1 MGHNFKQMV
10 KDQEYLN
17 SIASQTI
24 EYSKKLGATDVNVE
38 VVHSISETVNLRN
51 KQLDES
57 NRSDS
62 FAIGITTYINKK
74 KSTISSSNLSK
85 DNIKILTERCIET
98 AKITPDDEFNSLP
111 DNKYIGFSKF
121 FFNKTQ
127 KKFEVTNVTNF
138 EVKLVGIT
146 VFSVISEGL
155 EIYENDQLIY
165 FKSDTVQND
174 KKKFVEVFFDEE
186 NRNFKINGSSYKGT
200 GNLENII
207 GNWWNHRLLQSDTQI
222 SPLSGSI
229 KKQSVEF
236 LKKEKIRLYENE
248 INVEKFRLKSTD
260 ESLPKDKRLDFEIWY
275 DKKRAMIVK
284 IRYKRLGTWE
294 YRLKKVN

>member
-1 MGHNFKQMV
+1 MNKIILIFFIALGILFKINV
-10 KDQEYLN
+10 Y
-17 SIASQTI
+17 AH
-24 EYSKKLGATDVNVE
+24 TD
-38 VVHSISETVNLRN
+38 HY
-51 KQLDES
+51 K
-57 NRSDS
+57 
-62 FAIGITTYINKK
+62 
-74 KSTISSSNLSK
+74 
-85 DNIKILTERCIET
+85 NIKSIEMEIF
-98 AKITPDDEFNSLP
+98 K

-127 KKFEVTNVTNF
+127 KKFEVTNFTNF
-138 EVKLVGIT
+138 EVKLMGIT

-165 FKSDTVQND
+165 FKSDTVQNE

-236 LKKEKIRLYENE
+236 LKKEKITLYENE

>member
-1 MGHNFKQMV
+1 MNKIILIFFIALGILFKINV
-10 KDQEYLN
+10 Y
-17 SIASQTI
+17 AH
-24 EYSKKLGATDVNVE
+24 TD
-38 VVHSISETVNLRN
+38 HY
-51 KQLDES
+51 K
-57 NRSDS
+57 
-62 FAIGITTYINKK
+62 
-74 KSTISSSNLSK
+74 
-85 DNIKILTERCIET
+85 NIKSIEMEIF
-98 AKITPDDEFNSLP
+98 K

-127 KKFEVTNVTNF
+127 KKFEVTNTTNF
-138 EVKLVGIT
+138 EVKLMGIT

-186 NRNFKINGSSYKGT
+186 NKNFKINGSSYKGT

-275 DKKRAMIVK
+275 DKERAMIVK

>member
-1 MGHNFKQMV
+1 MNKIILIFFIALGILFKI
-10 KDQEYLN
+10 N
-17 SIASQTI
+17 AH
-24 EYSKKLGATDVNVE
+24 AHTD
-38 VVHSISETVNLRN
+38 HY
-51 KQLDES
+51 K
-57 NRSDS
+57 
-62 FAIGITTYINKK
+62 
-74 KSTISSSNLSK
+74 
-85 DNIKILTERCIET
+85 NIKSIEMEIF
-98 AKITPDDEFNSLP
+98 K

-127 KKFEVTNVTNF
+127 KKFEVTNTTNF
-138 EVKLVGIT
+138 EVKLMGIT

-186 NRNFKINGSSYKGT
+186 NKNFKINGSSYKGT

-248 INVEKFRLKSTD
+248 IDVEKFRLKSTD

>member
-1 MGHNFKQMV
+1 MNKIILIFFIALGILFKINV
-10 KDQEYLN
+10 Y
-17 SIASQTI
+17 AH
-24 EYSKKLGATDVNVE
+24 TD
-38 VVHSISETVNLRN
+38 HY
-51 KQLDES
+51 K
-57 NRSDS
+57 
-62 FAIGITTYINKK
+62 
-74 KSTISSSNLSK
+74 
-85 DNIKILTERCIET
+85 NIKSIEMEIF
-98 AKITPDDEFNSLP
+98 K

-236 LKKEKIRLYENE
+236 LKKEKITLYENE

>member
-1 MGHNFKQMV
+1 MNKIILIFFIALGILFKI
-10 KDQEYLN
+10 N
-17 SIASQTI
+17 AH
-24 EYSKKLGATDVNVE
+24 AHTD
-38 VVHSISETVNLRN
+38 HY
-51 KQLDES
+51 K
-57 NRSDS
+57 
-62 FAIGITTYINKK
+62 
-74 KSTISSSNLSK
+74 
-85 DNIKILTERCIET
+85 NIKSIEMEIF
-98 AKITPDDEFNSLP
+98 K

-127 KKFEVTNVTNF
+127 KKFEVTNTTNF
-138 EVKLVGIT
+138 EVKLMGIT

-248 INVEKFRLKSTD
+248 IDVEKFRLKSTD

>member
-1 MGHNFKQMV
+1 MEIFK
-10 KDQEYLN
+10 
-17 SIASQTI
+17 
-24 EYSKKLGATDVNVE
+24 
-38 VVHSISETVNLRN
+38 
-51 KQLDES
+51 
-57 NRSDS
+57 
-62 FAIGITTYINKK
+62 
-74 KSTISSSNLSK
+74 
-85 DNIKILTERCIET
+85 
-98 AKITPDDEFNSLP
+98 

-127 KKFEVTNVTNF
+127 KKFEVTNTTNF
-138 EVKLVGIT
+138 KVKLMGIT

-186 NRNFKINGSSYKGT
+186 NKNFKINGSSYKGT

-229 KKQSVEF
+229 KKQTVEF

>member
-1 MGHNFKQMV
+1 MNKIILIFFIALGILFKI
-10 KDQEYLN
+10 N
-17 SIASQTI
+17 AH
-24 EYSKKLGATDVNVE
+24 AHTD
-38 VVHSISETVNLRN
+38 HY
-51 KQLDES
+51 K
-57 NRSDS
+57 
-62 FAIGITTYINKK
+62 
-74 KSTISSSNLSK
+74 
-85 DNIKILTERCIET
+85 NIKSIEMEIF
-98 AKITPDDEFNSLP
+98 K

-127 KKFEVTNVTNF
+127 KKFEVTNITNF
-138 EVKLVGIT
+138 EVKLMGIT

-186 NRNFKINGSSYKGT
+186 NKNFKINGSSYKGT

>member
-1 MGHNFKQMV
+1 M
-10 KDQEYLN
+10 
-17 SIASQTI
+17 
-24 EYSKKLGATDVNVE
+24 
-38 VVHSISETVNLRN
+38 
-51 KQLDES
+51 
-57 NRSDS
+57 
-62 FAIGITTYINKK
+62 
-74 KSTISSSNLSK
+74 
-85 DNIKILTERCIET
+85 
-98 AKITPDDEFNSLP
+98 
-111 DNKYIGFSKF
+111 
-121 FFNKTQ
+121 
-127 KKFEVTNVTNF
+127 
-138 EVKLVGIT
+138 GIT

>member
-1 MGHNFKQMV
+1 MNKIILMFFVALGILFKINV
-10 KDQEYLN
+10 Y
-17 SIASQTI
+17 AH
-24 EYSKKLGATDVNVE
+24 TD
-38 VVHSISETVNLRN
+38 HY
-51 KQLDES
+51 K
-57 NRSDS
+57 
-62 FAIGITTYINKK
+62 
-74 KSTISSSNLSK
+74 
-85 DNIKILTERCIET
+85 NIKSIEMEIF
-98 AKITPDDEFNSLP
+98 K

-127 KKFEVTNVTNF
+127 KKFEVTNTTNF
-138 EVKLVGIT
+138 EVKLMGIT
-146 VFSVISEGL
+146 VFSIISEGL

>member
-1 MGHNFKQMV
+1 M
-10 KDQEYLN
+10 
-17 SIASQTI
+17 I
-24 EYSKKLGATDVNVE
+24 
-38 VVHSISETVNLRN
+38 
-51 KQLDES
+51 
-57 NRSDS
+57 
-62 FAIGITTYINKK
+62 
-74 KSTISSSNLSK
+74 
-85 DNIKILTERCIET
+85 
-98 AKITPDDEFNSLP
+98 
-111 DNKYIGFSKF
+111 
-121 FFNKTQ
+121 
-127 KKFEVTNVTNF
+127 
-138 EVKLVGIT
+138 
-146 VFSVISEGL
+146 
-155 EIYENDQLIY
+155 
-165 FKSDTVQND
+165 

>member
-1 MGHNFKQMV
+1 MNKIFLIFFIALGILFKINV
-10 KDQEYLN
+10 Y
-17 SIASQTI
+17 AH
-24 EYSKKLGATDVNVE
+24 TD
-38 VVHSISETVNLRN
+38 HY
-51 KQLDES
+51 K
-57 NRSDS
+57 
-62 FAIGITTYINKK
+62 
-74 KSTISSSNLSK
+74 
-85 DNIKILTERCIET
+85 NIKSIEMEIF
-98 AKITPDDEFNSLP
+98 K

-127 KKFEVTNVTNF
+127 KKFEVTNTTNF
-138 EVKLVGIT
+138 EVKLMGIT
-146 VFSVISEGL
+146 VFSVISESL

>member
-1 MGHNFKQMV
+1 MNKIIFIFFIALGILFKI
-10 KDQEYLN
+10 N
-17 SIASQTI
+17 AH
-24 EYSKKLGATDVNVE
+24 AHTD
-38 VVHSISETVNLRN
+38 HY
-51 KQLDES
+51 K
-57 NRSDS
+57 
-62 FAIGITTYINKK
+62 
-74 KSTISSSNLSK
+74 
-85 DNIKILTERCIET
+85 NIKSIEMEIF
-98 AKITPDDEFNSLP
+98 K

-127 KKFEVTNVTNF
+127 KKFEVTNTTNF
-138 EVKLVGIT
+138 EVKLMGIT

-236 LKKEKIRLYENE
+236 LKKEKITLYENE

>member
-1 MGHNFKQMV
+1 MNKIILIFFIALGILFKI
-10 KDQEYLN
+10 N
-17 SIASQTI
+17 AH
-24 EYSKKLGATDVNVE
+24 AHTD
-38 VVHSISETVNLRN
+38 HY
-51 KQLDES
+51 K
-57 NRSDS
+57 
-62 FAIGITTYINKK
+62 
-74 KSTISSSNLSK
+74 
-85 DNIKILTERCIET
+85 NIKSIEMEIF
-98 AKITPDDEFNSLP
+98 K

-127 KKFEVTNVTNF
+127 KKFEVTNITNF
-138 EVKLVGIT
+138 EVKLMGIT

>member
-1 MGHNFKQMV
+1 MNKIILIFFF
-10 KDQEYLN
+10 
-17 SIASQTI
+17 A
-24 EYSKKLGATDVNVE
+24 LGVLIKINAYAHTD
-38 VVHSISETVNLRN
+38 HY
-51 KQLDES
+51 K
-57 NRSDS
+57 
-62 FAIGITTYINKK
+62 
-74 KSTISSSNLSK
+74 
-85 DNIKILTERCIET
+85 NIKSIEMEIF
-98 AKITPDDEFNSLP
+98 K

-127 KKFEVTNVTNF
+127 KKFEVTNTTNF
-138 EVKLVGIT
+138 EVKLMGIT

-248 INVEKFRLKSTD
+248 IDVEKFRLKSTD

>member
-1 MGHNFKQMV
+1 MNKIILIFFIALGILFKINV
-10 KDQEYLN
+10 Y
-17 SIASQTI
+17 AH
-24 EYSKKLGATDVNVE
+24 TD
-38 VVHSISETVNLRN
+38 HY
-51 KQLDES
+51 K
-57 NRSDS
+57 
-62 FAIGITTYINKK
+62 
-74 KSTISSSNLSK
+74 
-85 DNIKILTERCIET
+85 NIKSIEMEIF
-98 AKITPDDEFNSLP
+98 K

-127 KKFEVTNVTNF
+127 KKFEVTNTTNF
-138 EVKLVGIT
+138 EVKLMGIT

-174 KKKFVEVFFDEE
+174 KNKFVEVFFDEE

>member
-1 MGHNFKQMV
+1 MNKIILIFFIALGILFKINV
-10 KDQEYLN
+10 Y
-17 SIASQTI
+17 AH
-24 EYSKKLGATDVNVE
+24 TD
-38 VVHSISETVNLRN
+38 HY
-51 KQLDES
+51 K
-57 NRSDS
+57 
-62 FAIGITTYINKK
+62 
-74 KSTISSSNLSK
+74 
-85 DNIKILTERCIET
+85 NIKSIEMEIF
-98 AKITPDDEFNSLP
+98 K

-127 KKFEVTNVTNF
+127 KKFEVTNTTKF
-138 EVKLVGIT
+138 KVKLMGIP

-236 LKKEKIRLYENE
+236 LKKEKITLYENE

>member
-1 MGHNFKQMV
+1 M
-10 KDQEYLN
+10 
-17 SIASQTI
+17 I
-24 EYSKKLGATDVNVE
+24 KK
-38 VVHSISETVNLRN
+38 NLW
-51 KQLDES
+51 KCS
-57 NRSDS
+57 
-62 FAIGITTYINKK
+62 
-74 KSTISSSNLSK
+74 
-85 DNIKILTERCIET
+85 
-98 AKITPDDEFNSLP
+98 
-111 DNKYIGFSKF
+111 
-121 FFNKTQ
+121 
-127 KKFEVTNVTNF
+127 
-138 EVKLVGIT
+138 
-146 VFSVISEGL
+146 
-155 EIYENDQLIY
+155 
-165 FKSDTVQND
+165 
-174 KKKFVEVFFDEE
+174 FDEE

-236 LKKEKIRLYENE
+236 LKKEKITLYENE

>member
-1 MGHNFKQMV
+1 M
-10 KDQEYLN
+10 
-17 SIASQTI
+17 
-24 EYSKKLGATDVNVE
+24 
-38 VVHSISETVNLRN
+38 
-51 KQLDES
+51 
-57 NRSDS
+57 
-62 FAIGITTYINKK
+62 
-74 KSTISSSNLSK
+74 
-85 DNIKILTERCIET
+85 
-98 AKITPDDEFNSLP
+98 
-111 DNKYIGFSKF
+111 
-121 FFNKTQ
+121 
-127 KKFEVTNVTNF
+127 
-138 EVKLVGIT
+138 GIT

-236 LKKEKIRLYENE
+236 LKKEKITLYENE
-248 INVEKFRLKSTD
+248 INVEKFRLKSID

>member
-1 MGHNFKQMV
+1 MEIFK
-10 KDQEYLN
+10 
-17 SIASQTI
+17 
-24 EYSKKLGATDVNVE
+24 
-38 VVHSISETVNLRN
+38 
-51 KQLDES
+51 
-57 NRSDS
+57 
-62 FAIGITTYINKK
+62 
-74 KSTISSSNLSK
+74 
-85 DNIKILTERCIET
+85 
-98 AKITPDDEFNSLP
+98 

-127 KKFEVTNVTNF
+127 KKFEVTNATNF
-138 EVKLVGIT
+138 EVKLMGIT

-186 NRNFKINGSSYKGT
+186 NKNFKINGSSYKGT

>member
-1 MGHNFKQMV
+1 M
-10 KDQEYLN
+10 
-17 SIASQTI
+17 
-24 EYSKKLGATDVNVE
+24 
-38 VVHSISETVNLRN
+38 
-51 KQLDES
+51 
-57 NRSDS
+57 
-62 FAIGITTYINKK
+62 
-74 KSTISSSNLSK
+74 
-85 DNIKILTERCIET
+85 
-98 AKITPDDEFNSLP
+98 
-111 DNKYIGFSKF
+111 
-121 FFNKTQ
+121 
-127 KKFEVTNVTNF
+127 
-138 EVKLVGIT
+138 GIT

-165 FKSDTVQND
+165 FKSDTVQNE
-174 KKKFVEVFFDEE
+174 KKKFMEVFFDEE

-248 INVEKFRLKSTD
+248 IDVEKFRLKSTD

>member
-1 MGHNFKQMV
+1 MNKIILTFFIALGILFKI
-10 KDQEYLN
+10 N
-17 SIASQTI
+17 AH
-24 EYSKKLGATDVNVE
+24 AHTD
-38 VVHSISETVNLRN
+38 HY
-51 KQLDES
+51 K
-57 NRSDS
+57 
-62 FAIGITTYINKK
+62 
-74 KSTISSSNLSK
+74 
-85 DNIKILTERCIET
+85 NIKSIEMEIF
-98 AKITPDDEFNSLP
+98 K

-127 KKFEVTNVTNF
+127 KKFEVTNTTKF
-138 EVKLVGIT
+138 KVKLMGIP

-186 NRNFKINGSSYKGT
+186 NKNFKINGSSYKGT

-236 LKKEKIRLYENE
+236 LKKEKITLYENE

>member
-1 MGHNFKQMV
+1 MNKIILIFFIALGILFKINV
-10 KDQEYLN
+10 Y
-17 SIASQTI
+17 AH
-24 EYSKKLGATDVNVE
+24 TD
-38 VVHSISETVNLRN
+38 HY
-51 KQLDES
+51 K
-57 NRSDS
+57 
-62 FAIGITTYINKK
+62 
-74 KSTISSSNLSK
+74 
-85 DNIKILTERCIET
+85 NIKSIEMEIF
-98 AKITPDDEFNSLP
+98 K

-127 KKFEVTNVTNF
+127 KKFEVTNFTNF
-138 EVKLVGIT
+138 EVKLMGIT

-165 FKSDTVQND
+165 FKSDTVQNE

-236 LKKEKIRLYENE
+236 LKKEKIILYENE
-248 INVEKFRLKSTD
+248 INVEKFRLKSID

>member
-1 MGHNFKQMV
+1 M
-10 KDQEYLN
+10 
-17 SIASQTI
+17 
-24 EYSKKLGATDVNVE
+24 
-38 VVHSISETVNLRN
+38 
-51 KQLDES
+51 
-57 NRSDS
+57 
-62 FAIGITTYINKK
+62 
-74 KSTISSSNLSK
+74 
-85 DNIKILTERCIET
+85 
-98 AKITPDDEFNSLP
+98 
-111 DNKYIGFSKF
+111 
-121 FFNKTQ
+121 
-127 KKFEVTNVTNF
+127 
-138 EVKLVGIT
+138 GIT

-207 GNWWNHRLLQSDTQI
+207 GNWWNHKLLQSDTQI

>member
-1 MGHNFKQMV
+1 MNKIILIFFIALGILFKINV
-10 KDQEYLN
+10 Y
-17 SIASQTI
+17 AH
-24 EYSKKLGATDVNVE
+24 TD
-38 VVHSISETVNLRN
+38 HY
-51 KQLDES
+51 K
-57 NRSDS
+57 
-62 FAIGITTYINKK
+62 
-74 KSTISSSNLSK
+74 
-85 DNIKILTERCIET
+85 NIKSIEMEIF
-98 AKITPDDEFNSLP
+98 K

-127 KKFEVTNVTNF
+127 KKFEVTNTTNF
-138 EVKLVGIT
+138 KVKLMGIP

>member
-1 MGHNFKQMV
+1 MNKIILIFF
-10 KDQEYLN
+10 
-17 SIASQTI
+17 IA
-24 EYSKKLGATDVNVE
+24 LGILIKINVYAHTD
-38 VVHSISETVNLRN
+38 HY
-51 KQLDES
+51 K
-57 NRSDS
+57 
-62 FAIGITTYINKK
+62 
-74 KSTISSSNLSK
+74 
-85 DNIKILTERCIET
+85 NIKSIEMEIF
-98 AKITPDDEFNSLP
+98 K

-127 KKFEVTNVTNF
+127 KKFEVTNTTNF
-138 EVKLVGIT
+138 EVKLMGIT

>member
-1 MGHNFKQMV
+1 MNKIILIFFIALGILFKINV
-10 KDQEYLN
+10 Y
-17 SIASQTI
+17 AH
-24 EYSKKLGATDVNVE
+24 TD
-38 VVHSISETVNLRN
+38 HY
-51 KQLDES
+51 K
-57 NRSDS
+57 
-62 FAIGITTYINKK
+62 
-74 KSTISSSNLSK
+74 
-85 DNIKILTERCIET
+85 NIKSIEMEIF
-98 AKITPDDEFNSLP
+98 K

-127 KKFEVTNVTNF
+127 KKFEVTNTTNF
-138 EVKLVGIT
+138 EVKLMGIT

>member
-1 MGHNFKQMV
+1 MNKIILIFFIALGILFKINV
-10 KDQEYLN
+10 Y
-17 SIASQTI
+17 AH
-24 EYSKKLGATDVNVE
+24 TD
-38 VVHSISETVNLRN
+38 HY
-51 KQLDES
+51 K
-57 NRSDS
+57 
-62 FAIGITTYINKK
+62 
-74 KSTISSSNLSK
+74 
-85 DNIKILTERCIET
+85 NIKSIEMEIF
-98 AKITPDDEFNSLP
+98 K

-127 KKFEVTNVTNF
+127 KKFEVTNTTNF
-138 EVKLVGIT
+138 KVKLMGIT

-186 NRNFKINGSSYKGT
+186 NKNFKINGSSYKGT

-275 DKKRAMIVK
+275 DKKSAMIVK

>member
-1 MGHNFKQMV
+1 M
-10 KDQEYLN
+10 
-17 SIASQTI
+17 
-24 EYSKKLGATDVNVE
+24 
-38 VVHSISETVNLRN
+38 
-51 KQLDES
+51 
-57 NRSDS
+57 
-62 FAIGITTYINKK
+62 
-74 KSTISSSNLSK
+74 
-85 DNIKILTERCIET
+85 CIR
-98 AKITPDDEFNSLP
+98 DR
-111 DNKYIGFSKF
+111 
-121 FFNKTQ
+121 
-127 KKFEVTNVTNF
+127 
-138 EVKLVGIT
+138 GIT

-186 NRNFKINGSSYKGT
+186 NRNFKINGSSYRGT

>member
-1 MGHNFKQMV
+1 MNKIILMFFIALGILFKI
-10 KDQEYLN
+10 N
-17 SIASQTI
+17 AN
-24 EYSKKLGATDVNVE
+24 AHTD
-38 VVHSISETVNLRN
+38 HY
-51 KQLDES
+51 K
-57 NRSDS
+57 
-62 FAIGITTYINKK
+62 
-74 KSTISSSNLSK
+74 
-85 DNIKILTERCIET
+85 NIKSIEMEIF
-98 AKITPDDEFNSLP
+98 K

-127 KKFEVTNVTNF
+127 KKFEVTNTTNF
-138 EVKLVGIT
+138 EVKLMGIT

-186 NRNFKINGSSYKGT
+186 NKNFKINGSSYKGT

>member
-1 MGHNFKQMV
+1 MNKIILIFFIALGILFKINV
-10 KDQEYLN
+10 F
-17 SIASQTI
+17 AH
-24 EYSKKLGATDVNVE
+24 TD
-38 VVHSISETVNLRN
+38 HY
-51 KQLDES
+51 K
-57 NRSDS
+57 
-62 FAIGITTYINKK
+62 
-74 KSTISSSNLSK
+74 
-85 DNIKILTERCIET
+85 NIKSIEMEIF
-98 AKITPDDEFNSLP
+98 K

-127 KKFEVTNVTNF
+127 KKFEVTNTTKF
-138 EVKLVGIT
+138 KVKLMGIP

-186 NRNFKINGSSYKGT
+186 NKNFKINGSSYKGT

-236 LKKEKIRLYENE
+236 LKKEKITLYENE

>member
-1 MGHNFKQMV
+1 MNKIILIFFIALGILFKINV
-10 KDQEYLN
+10 Y
-17 SIASQTI
+17 AH
-24 EYSKKLGATDVNVE
+24 TD
-38 VVHSISETVNLRN
+38 HY
-51 KQLDES
+51 K
-57 NRSDS
+57 
-62 FAIGITTYINKK
+62 
-74 KSTISSSNLSK
+74 
-85 DNIKILTERCIET
+85 NIKSIEMEIF
-98 AKITPDDEFNSLP
+98 K

-275 DKKRAMIVK
+275 DKERAMIVK

>member
-1 MGHNFKQMV
+1 MNKIILIFFIALGILFKINV
-10 KDQEYLN
+10 Y
-17 SIASQTI
+17 AH
-24 EYSKKLGATDVNVE
+24 TD
-38 VVHSISETVNLRN
+38 HY
-51 KQLDES
+51 K
-57 NRSDS
+57 
-62 FAIGITTYINKK
+62 
-74 KSTISSSNLSK
+74 
-85 DNIKILTERCIET
+85 NIKSIEMEIF
-98 AKITPDDEFNSLP
+98 K

-127 KKFEVTNVTNF
+127 KKFEVTNTTNF
-138 EVKLVGIT
+138 EVKLMGIP

-236 LKKEKIRLYENE
+236 LKKEKITLYENE

>member
-1 MGHNFKQMV
+1 MNKIILIFFIALGILFK
-10 KDQEYLN
+10 
-17 SIASQTI
+17 I
-24 EYSKKLGATDVNVE
+24 NVYA
-38 VVHSISETVNLRN
+38 H
-51 KQLDES
+51 
-57 NRSDS
+57 
-62 FAIGITTYINKK
+62 TYHYK
-74 KSTISSSNLSK
+74 
-85 DNIKILTERCIET
+85 NIKSIEMEIF
-98 AKITPDDEFNSLP
+98 K

-127 KKFEVTNVTNF
+127 KKFEVTNTTNF
-138 EVKLVGIT
+138 EVKLMGIT

-186 NRNFKINGSSYKGT
+186 NKNFKINGSSYKGT

-275 DKKRAMIVK
+275 DKERAMIVK

>member
-1 MGHNFKQMV
+1 M
-10 KDQEYLN
+10 
-17 SIASQTI
+17 
-24 EYSKKLGATDVNVE
+24 
-38 VVHSISETVNLRN
+38 
-51 KQLDES
+51 
-57 NRSDS
+57 
-62 FAIGITTYINKK
+62 
-74 KSTISSSNLSK
+74 
-85 DNIKILTERCIET
+85 
-98 AKITPDDEFNSLP
+98 
-111 DNKYIGFSKF
+111 
-121 FFNKTQ
+121 
-127 KKFEVTNVTNF
+127 
-138 EVKLVGIT
+138 
-146 VFSVISEGL
+146 

-236 LKKEKIRLYENE
+236 LKKEKIILYENE

>member
-1 MGHNFKQMV
+1 MNKIILIFFIALGILFKINV
-10 KDQEYLN
+10 Y
-17 SIASQTI
+17 AH
-24 EYSKKLGATDVNVE
+24 TD
-38 VVHSISETVNLRN
+38 HY
-51 KQLDES
+51 K
-57 NRSDS
+57 
-62 FAIGITTYINKK
+62 
-74 KSTISSSNLSK
+74 
-85 DNIKILTERCIET
+85 NIKSIEMEIF
-98 AKITPDDEFNSLP
+98 K

-127 KKFEVTNVTNF
+127 KKFEVTNTTNF
-138 EVKLVGIT
+138 EVKLMGIT
-146 VFSVISEGL
+146 VFSVISEAL

-236 LKKEKIRLYENE
+236 LKKEKITLYENE

>member
-1 MGHNFKQMV
+1 MNKIILIFFIALGILFKI
-10 KDQEYLN
+10 N
-17 SIASQTI
+17 AH
-24 EYSKKLGATDVNVE
+24 AHTD
-38 VVHSISETVNLRN
+38 HY
-51 KQLDES
+51 K
-57 NRSDS
+57 
-62 FAIGITTYINKK
+62 
-74 KSTISSSNLSK
+74 
-85 DNIKILTERCIET
+85 NIKSIEMEIF
-98 AKITPDDEFNSLP
+98 K

-127 KKFEVTNVTNF
+127 KKFEVTNTTNF
-138 EVKLVGIT
+138 EVKLMGIT

-174 KKKFVEVFFDEE
+174 KKKFVEVFLDEE

-236 LKKEKIRLYENE
+236 LKKEKIILYENE